1 MKTCPYCMKEDLHD
15 SARKCHHCGVWLG
28 KIGLFRNT
36 ATIIGLVFLVIFI
49 LGLAS
54 CGLMAIFE

>member
-15 SARKCHHCGVWLG
+15 EAKKCPHCGAWVNYLRLFFR
-28 KIGLFRNT
+28 IG
-36 ATIIGLVFLVIFI
+36 AIIGMSFLVIFI

-54 CGLMAIFE
+54 CLMVG